1 MPYTM
6 GRMADRKNRARPVLF
21 SPVEARRRL
30 APRAGQA
37 VIEYAFLLIILATI
51 TMGVIFLAGQ
61 QVTIAFN
68 DVVYDTAHIGD
79 PAPVTVSPH
88 TCADGTAAVFRHTK
102 WRCNNE

>member
-1 MPYTM
+1 MPKTM
-6 GRMADRKNRARPVLF
+6 GRMADRKTRVRLVRLF
-21 SPVEARRRL
+21 PVEARRRL
-30 APRAGQA
+30 PSRAGQA

-51 TMGVIFLAGQ
+51 TIGVIFLAGQ
-61 QVTIAFN
+61 QVAIAFN
-68 DVVYDTAHIGD
+68 DITYDTAHISD